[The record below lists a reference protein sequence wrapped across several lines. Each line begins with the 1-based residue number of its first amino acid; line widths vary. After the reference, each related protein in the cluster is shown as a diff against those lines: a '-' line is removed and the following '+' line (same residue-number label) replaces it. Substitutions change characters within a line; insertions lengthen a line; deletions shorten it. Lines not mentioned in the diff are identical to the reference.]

1 MRSAN
6 SVMVPCEATKF
17 KKAQDSAANKNA
29 IDPKEQAGGG
39 GDEED
44 GDDDADEPAAPKAKK
59 TPKKTQRVQSS
70 SSEAHLPEPC
80 SERCLGFN
88 ISDCLHCELCRTCT
102 PE

>member
-1 MRSAN
+1 M
-6 SVMVPCEATKF
+6 KF
-17 KKAQDSAANKNA
+17 AKAKDSAANENA

-39 GDEED
+39 DEDDDDDGDEKAQES
-44 GDDDADEPAAPKAKK
+44 AAKPKK
-59 TPKKTQRVQSS
+59 TPKKTQRVDSS

>member
-1 MRSAN
+1 
-6 SVMVPCEATKF
+6 MVPCEASKF
-17 KKAQDSAANKNA
+17 AKAHESAANKNA

-39 GDEED
+39 DEDDDDDGDEKAQES
-44 GDDDADEPAAPKAKK
+44 AAKPKK
-59 TPKKTQRVQSS
+59 TPKKTQRVDSS

>member
-1 MRSAN
+1 
-6 SVMVPCEATKF
+6 MVPCEASKF
-17 KKAQDSAANKNA
+17 AKAHESAAKKNA

-39 GDEED
+39 DEDDDDDGDEKAQES
-44 GDDDADEPAAPKAKK
+44 AAKPKK
-59 TPKKTQRVQSS
+59 TPKKTQRVDSS